1 MTTQTMTTTT
11 QKPWQL
17 LMFQKGL
24 KKQLRLNEFKQLL
37 GKISPDEECLLVTC
51 GDNNGAM
58 NYCLRELGGKWSW
71 ADLEDKSIPEM
82 SELLGEDVLHVQ
94 YDHLPFPDGNFERVI
109 SIDVHEHLK
118 DPHTF
123 TKELSRVAKDNS
135 SVVITVPGGDPKK
148 LANIIKEA
156 VGMSVQKY
164 GHQRLGYSA
173 AELKE
178 IMQSS
183 SINPCRERTF
193 SRFFTEMLELG
204 INYLY
209 VNILTKKSNVE
220 VEEGTIAPA
229 TEAQL
234 KSVKK
239 SYLIYSLVYPFF
251 WLISKLDLFLMFSEG
266 YVVIVEGK
274 KQKLA

>member
-1 MTTQTMTTTT
+1 MTTTT

-24 KKQLRLNEFKQLL
+24 KKQLRLKQFKQLL
-37 GKISPDEECLLVTC
+37 GKISADEECLLVTC

-82 SELLGEDVLHVQ
+82 SELLGEEVWHVQ
-94 YDHLPFPDGNFERVI
+94 HDHLPFSDGKFDRVI

-118 DPHTF
+118 DPHAF
-123 TKELSRVAKDNS
+123 TKELSRVAKDDS
-135 SVVITVPGGDPKK
+135 SVMITVPGGDPKK

-209 VNILTKKSNVE
+209 VNILAKKGKVE

-251 WLISKLDLFLMFSEG
+251 WLISKFDLFLMFSEG

>member
-24 KKQLRLNEFKQLL
+24 KKQLRLKQFKQLL
-37 GKISPDEECLLVTC
+37 GKISADEECLLVTC

-58 NYCLRELGGKWSW
+58 NYCLRELGGTWSW

-94 YDHLPFPDGNFERVI
+94 HDHLPFPDGKFDRVI

-118 DPHTF
+118 DPHAF

-183 SINPCRERTF
+183 SISPCWERTF

-209 VNILTKKSNVE
+209 VNILAKKGKVD

>member
-1 MTTQTMTTTT
+1 MAT

-24 KKQLRLNEFKQLL
+24 KKQLRLKEFKKLL
-37 GKISPDEECLLVTC
+37 GKISPHEECLLVTC

-58 NYCLRELGGKWSW
+58 NYFLRELGGKWSW
-71 ADLEDKSIPEM
+71 ADIEDTSIPEM
-82 SELLGEDVLHVQ
+82 SELLGEEVKHVQ
-94 YDHLPFPDGNFERVI
+94 HDHLPFPSGKFDRVI
-109 SIDVHEHLK
+109 SIDVHEHLE
-118 DPHTF
+118 DPYFF

-135 SVVITVPGGDPKK
+135 PVTITVPGGEPKK

-164 GHQRLGYSA
+164 GHQKLGYST
-173 AELKE
+173 EEIKE
-178 IMQSS
+178 IMHSS
-183 SINPCRERTF
+183 SIKPCRERTF

-209 VNILTKKSNVE
+209 VNILSKKGDVE

-229 TEAQL
+229 TKDQL

-239 SYLIYSLVYPFF
+239 SYMAYSLVYPLF
-251 WLISKLDLFLMFSEG
+251 WLISKLDTFLMFSEG